1 MFPIV
6 HVNFKVSDELC
17 FLSAGLRHGKHE
29 TKIQCISNDGCEALF
44 SKGKPTFSNHGTKEI

>member
-1 MFPIV
+1 MFSIV

-17 FLSAGLRHGKHE
+17 FLFAGLRRGKHE
-29 TKIQCISNDGCEALF
+29 NKIQRISHDGCEALV